1 MAAREKLSW
10 RIFIY
15 AVALIM
21 VALMAYPLVWMVYS
35 SFKTDREI
43 FLTPWSLPE
52 SFQIN
57 NWIKAW
63 ETGSLG
69 RYFLNSAFV
78 TSVSVALIVFLSSL
92 AAYAFARLKFKGREF
107 LFYIFL
113 LGLILPVQ
121 IVIIPLFAFF
131 NRTGL
136 LNTYFALILPYIT
149 WGLPLSIYIF
159 RSFFLT
165 LPEDIADAAKI
176 DGCSL
181 FGLYWRIMLPMIRP
195 ALMTIVILQSINV
208 WNEFLLALLFI
219 YENELKTLPV
229 GLLAFYGY
237 HNVNYKLIF
246 SALSITTIPIL
257 VVYFIFQKQ
266 IVSGLTTGAMD

>member
-1 MAAREKLSW
+1 MAMREKLSW

-15 AVALIM
+15 AIALIM
-21 VALMAYPLVWMVYS
+21 IALMAYPLVWMVYS

-43 FLTPWSLPE
+43 FLRPWSLPE
-52 SFQIN
+52 SFQVN
-57 NWIKAW
+57 NWVKAW
-63 ETGSLG
+63 KTGNLG

-92 AAYAFARLKFKGREF
+92 AAYAFARIKFKGREF

-136 LNTYFALILPYIT
+136 LNTYFALILPYIA

-219 YENELKTLPV
+219 YEDELKTLPV

-257 VVYFIFQKQ
+257 IVYFIFQKQ

>member
-1 MAAREKLSW
+1 MDTQESLSW
-10 RIFIY
+10 KIFIY

-21 VALMAYPLVWMVYS
+21 VVLMAYPLIWMIYS

-43 FLTPWSLPE
+43 FLFPFSLP
-52 SFQIN
+52 N
-57 NWIKAW
+57 KMRLDNWMQAW
-63 ETGSLG
+63 RMGNLG
-69 RYFLNSAFV
+69 RYFINSIFV
-78 TSVSVALIVFLSSL
+78 TSISVLLIVFLSSM
-92 AAYAFARLKFKGREF
+92 AGYAFARLRFKGREF
-107 LFYIFL
+107 LFYTFL

-121 IVIIPLFAFF
+121 IVVIPLFAFL
-131 NRTGL
+131 NKVRL

-165 LPEDIADAAKI
+165 LPGDIADAAKI

-181 FGLYWRIMLPMIRP
+181 FGLYWRIMLPLIRP
-195 ALMTIVILQSINV
+195 ALVTIAILQSINV

-219 YENELKTLPV
+219 YEDELKTLPV

-237 HNVNYKLIF
+237 HNINYKLIF
-246 SALSITTIPIL
+246 SALSITTIPVLI
-257 VVYFIFQKQ
+257 VYFIFQKQ
-266 IVSGLTTGAMD
+266 IVSGLTTGALD